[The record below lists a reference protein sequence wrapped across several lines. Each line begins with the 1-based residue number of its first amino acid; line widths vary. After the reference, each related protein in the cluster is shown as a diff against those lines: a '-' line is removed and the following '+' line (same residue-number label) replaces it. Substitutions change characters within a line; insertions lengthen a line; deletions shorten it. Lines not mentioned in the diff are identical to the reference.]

1 MSPVVVGLIG
11 LAGLFLMIFLR
22 VPIGIALAIAGV
34 VGYASLSGIETTLNL
49 MGSIPFEIAYNYDL
63 SIIALFVLMG
73 NFAMVSGMSRDLY
86 DMARG
91 LVGHWPG
98 GLASATVVG
107 CAGFAA
113 VSGSSLASA
122 VTMGRV
128 ALPEMKR
135 YGYDDKLATGCVAA
149 GGTLG
154 ILIPPSTGF
163 IIYAL
168 LTEESIGQLFLA
180 GFLPGLLLT
189 ALFMIAVLIVTWF
202 RPEAGP
208 RAERMPMIDR
218 LRTVGRSSALIGI
231 VFAVLGGIYFGVFTP
246 VEAAAVG
253 AFLTVLLTIV
263 RGKLTWEST
272 KFCVL
277 ETIKTFAFVYL
288 ILIGAF
294 LFNPFLAVTQI
305 PLKLAGIVNGLEV
318 APLVI
323 LAIIVVAYIIMG
335 TFLEGIAMLVLTIPI
350 VFPVIKD
357 LGYDPI
363 WFGVLLVVVLE
374 MSLISPPL
382 GLNVF
387 VVKGISD
394 GVPMGD
400 IFKGVLPFWAAM
412 LVCAV
417 LLVMFPQIALFLP
430 ETMIR

>member
-1 MSPVVVGLIG
+1 M
-11 LAGLFLMIFLR
+11 FLMIFLR
-22 VPIGIALAIAGV
+22 VPIGIALGLAGAG
-34 VGYASLSGIETTLNL
+34 GYWALSGLEPTLNL
-49 MGSIPFEIAYNYDL
+49 LGSIPFETVYNYDL

-86 DMARG
+86 DMARS

-98 GLASATVVG
+98 GLASATIVG

-128 ALPEMKR
+128 ALPQMKR
-135 YGYDDKLATGCVAA
+135 YNYDAKLATGCVAA

-180 GFLPGLLLT
+180 GVLPGLLLT
-189 ALFMIAVLIVTWF
+189 GLFMITILIMTHLN
-202 RPEAGP
+202 PEIGP
-208 RAERMPMIDR
+208 RAERMNYIER
-218 LRTVGRSSALIGI
+218 LKTVWRSMSLMLI
-231 VFAVLGGIYFGVFTP
+231 VFVVLGGIYFGWFTP
-246 VEAAAVG
+246 VEAASIG
-253 AFLTVLLTIV
+253 ALSTFILTVV
-263 RGKLTWEST
+263 RGKLTVENL
-272 KFCVL
+272 KFCIL
-277 ETIKTFAFVYL
+277 ETVKTFAFVYL
-288 ILIGAF
+288 IVVGAF

-305 PLKLAGIVNGLEV
+305 PLKLAGIVAGLEL
-318 APLVI
+318 APLLV
-323 LAIIVVAYIIMG
+323 LLIIVLSYIVLG
-335 TFLEGIAMLVLTIPI
+335 TFLEGISMMVLTIPI
-350 VFPVIKD
+350 VFPLIVD
-357 LGYDPI
+357 MGYDPI
-363 WFGVLLVVVLE
+363 WFGALLVVILE

-394 GVPMGD
+394 GVPMSE

-412 LVCAV
+412 LVCAG
-417 LLVMFPQIALFLP
+417 LLIAFPEIALFLP
-430 ETMIR
+430 KTMIR

>member
-1 MSPVVVGLIG
+1 MTPVVVGLIG

-34 VGYASLSGIETTLNL
+34 AGYASLSGIDTTLNL

-86 DMARG
+86 DMARS

-180 GFLPGLLLT
+180 GVLPGLLLT
-189 ALFMIAVLIVTWF
+189 VLFMITVLIVTAV

-208 RAERMPMIDR
+208 RAERVPMMDR
-218 LRTVGRSSALIGI
+218 LRTLVRSSALIGI

-253 AFLTVLLTIV
+253 AFLTVVLTIA
-263 RGKLTWEST
+263 RGKLTWEAT

-323 LAIIVVAYIIMG
+323 LGIIVLAYIIMG

-387 VVKGISD
+387 VVKGIAE

-400 IFKGVLPFWAAM
+400 IFIGVLPFWVAM

-417 LLVMFPQIALFLP
+417 LLVMFPEIALFLP

>member
-1 MSPVVVGLIG
+1 MSPVVIGLIG

-34 VGYASLSGIETTLNL
+34 AGYASLSGIDTTLNL
-49 MGSIPFEIAYNYDL
+49 LGSIPFEIAYNYDL

-73 NFAMVSGMSRDLY
+73 NLAMVSGMSRDLY
-86 DMARG
+86 DMARS

-135 YGYDDKLATGCVAA
+135 YGYDDRLATGCVAA

-180 GFLPGLLLT
+180 GVLPGLLLT
-189 ALFMIAVLIVTWF
+189 VLFMITVLIVTAV
-202 RPEAGP
+202 RPGAGP

-218 LRTVGRSSALIGI
+218 LKTVGRSSALIGI

-253 AFLTVLLTIV
+253 AFLTVVLTV
-263 RGKLTWEST
+263 ARGKMTWQAT

-277 ETIKTFAFVYL
+277 ETIKTFSFVSVQPVP
-288 ILIGAF
+288 GGD
-294 LFNPFLAVTQI
+294 PDT
-305 PLKLAGIVNGLEV
+305 PEAGGCCRRARSRAAGDPRHNRCRLYNHGN
-318 APLVI
+318 
-323 LAIIVVAYIIMG
+323 
-335 TFLEGIAMLVLTIPI
+335 
-350 VFPVIKD
+350 FP
-357 LGYDPI
+357 
-363 WFGVLLVVVLE
+363 
-374 MSLISPPL
+374 
-382 GLNVF
+382 
-387 VVKGISD
+387 
-394 GVPMGD
+394 
-400 IFKGVLPFWAAM
+400 
-412 LVCAV
+412 
-417 LLVMFPQIALFLP
+417 
-430 ETMIR
+430 